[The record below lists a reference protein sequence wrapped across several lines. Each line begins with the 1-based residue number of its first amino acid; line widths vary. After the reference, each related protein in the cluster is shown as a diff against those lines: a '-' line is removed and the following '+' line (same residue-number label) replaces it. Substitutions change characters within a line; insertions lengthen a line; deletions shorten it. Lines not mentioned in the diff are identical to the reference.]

1 MEETT
6 GPEIYDGPLEEPV
19 LDRLDQISQKLDGL
33 NKCSISTVQMA
44 KKVYSGLAEVK
55 QVTGNLRAEIGK
67 FHTTAAGVTQ
77 DLKQVDHAIVS
88 MHERIETACSALE
101 TRTDQLLH
109 DLTREQQRALD
120 TTAKQQQQM
129 LETTAKQFLATLETP
144 GEANPIHKVGAA
156 VAGVRGLAWTGIVIG
171 IINLVL
177 IAVLVFR

>member
-77 DLKQVDHAIVS
+77 DLKQVDHAIIS
-88 MHERIETACSALE
+88 MHEQIEDACTTLE
-101 TRTDQLLH
+101 ARTDQLLH
-109 DLTREQQRALD
+109 DLAREQQEALD
-120 TTAKQQQQM
+120 A
-129 LETTAKQFLATLETP
+129 TAKQFLATLETP
-144 GEANPIHKVGAA
+144 GEANPIYRVGAA
-156 VAGVRGLAWTGIVIG
+156 VADVRGFAWASVALGLV
-171 IINLVL
+171 NLVL
-177 IAVLVFR
+177 IVVLLVR